1 MTAPVPWLRILKS
14 RNMWALGAA
23 YVAFNYTTYFF
34 YYWMPTFLV
43 ERHGITLKSMGLLA
57 SLPLASGAVGSLC
70 GGFATDL
77 VYKTTKNARL
87 SRRLVCIAAMLGAAL
102 FMIPAGLSEQ
112 PVLVVTLLALSIFC
126 LALVLAPIW
135 SVAMDVSAGYSGTVS
150 GIMNGVGQAGGS
162 ISPIVFGA
170 LSQAGYW
177 VAPFYL
183 TSGILVI
190 AALMWAFVIDP
201 ESTVLER

>member
-1 MTAPVPWLRILKS
+1 M
-14 RNMWALGAA
+14 
-23 YVAFNYTTYFF
+23 
-34 YYWMPTFLV
+34 
-43 ERHGITLKSMGLLA
+43 
-57 SLPLASGAVGSLC
+57 
-70 GGFATDL
+70 
-77 VYKTTKNARL
+77 
-87 SRRLVCIAAMLGAAL
+87 
-102 FMIPAGLSEQ
+102 
-112 PVLVVTLLALSIFC
+112 VTLLALSIFC

-150 GIMNGVGQAGGS
+150 GIMNGIGQGGGS

-177 VAPFYL
+177 MAPFYL
-183 TSGILVI
+183 TSAILVI